1 MNKARHVPVL
11 MGKVLAALEP
21 QRFAGRPSLWLDG
34 TLGLAGHAKA
44 ILEAAGGQSRLLGT
58 DRDEQALGL
67 ARQALQPFGTRI
79 RLMHKS
85 FAEVVDDD
93 RLALDPQSKGFDGIL
108 LDLGVSS
115 LQLDSPERG
124 FSFQREGPLDM
135 RMDAGH
141 GDGAGAW
148 LAQADAGG
156 LERVLRDYGEERQ
169 ARRMATSV
177 LRARD
182 AGELRSTL
190 DLARVAERVL
200 GRARPGQSHP
210 ATRLFQALR
219 LAVNGELEAL
229 EHALPRLLQMLAPGG
244 RLAVISF
251 HSLEDR
257 LVKEDF
263 RRESRDC
270 VCPPGLPECRCGHQA
285 TVRELSR
292 KPMEAGDD
300 EIAENPRSRS
310 AKLRVIEK
318 LSPRP

>member
-1 MNKARHVPVL
+1 MTQARHVPVL
-11 MGKVLAALEP
+11 MDSVLGALDP
-21 QRFAGRPSLWLDG
+21 RRFEGRPSLWLDG

-44 ILEAAGGQSRLLGT
+44 ILEAAGDQARLLGT
-58 DRDEQALGL
+58 DRDEQALAL

-93 RLALDPQSKGFDGIL
+93 RLALDPESKGFDGIL

-141 GDGAGAW
+141 GDGAGDW
-148 LAQADAGG
+148 LAHADAAA

-169 ARRMATSV
+169 ARRMASAV

-182 AGELRSTL
+182 LGELRNTL

-200 GRARPGQSHP
+200 GRPRPGQIHP

-229 EHALPRLLQMLAPGG
+229 EHALPRLRGMLAQGG

-257 LVKEDF
+257 LVKDDF

-270 VCPPGLPECRCGHQA
+270 ICPPGLPECRCGHKA
-285 TVRELSR
+285 SVRELSR
-292 KPMEAGDD
+292 KPMEAG
-300 EIAENPRSRS
+300 EAETAGNPRSRS

-318 LSPRP
+318 L

>member
-1 MNKARHVPVL
+1 
-11 MGKVLAALEP
+11 
-21 QRFAGRPSLWLDG
+21 
-34 TLGLAGHAKA
+34 
-44 ILEAAGGQSRLLGT
+44 
-58 DRDEQALGL
+58 
-67 ARQALQPFGTRI
+67 
-79 RLMHKS
+79 
-85 FAEVVDDD
+85 DD
-93 RLALDPQSKGFDGIL
+93 RLALDPESKGFDGIL

-141 GDGAGAW
+141 GDGAGDW
-148 LAQADAGG
+148 LAHADAAG

-169 ARRMATSV
+169 ARRMASAV

-182 AGELRSTL
+182 LGELRNTL

-200 GRARPGQSHP
+200 GRPRPGQIHP

-229 EHALPRLLQMLAPGG
+229 EHALPRLRGMLAQGG

-270 VCPPGLPECRCGHQA
+270 ICPPGLPECRCGHKA

-292 KPMEAGDD
+292 KPMEAG
-300 EIAENPRSRS
+300 EAETAANPRSRS
-310 AKLRVIEK
+310 AKLRVVEK
-318 LSPRP
+318 L